1 MQVIKVKN
9 LNKSFKINNKKLLVL
24 KNFNLDFFSDSITV
38 ILGRSGC
45 GKSTLLRILSLLE
58 KEDSGVIENLSQQK
72 IGYIFQEPRLMS
84 WLNTYEN
91 IVFGIKKNFNKEKID
106 ELLDITGLTEFKN
119 AYPTQLSGGMMQ
131 RVAIA
136 RALAYEPSFIL
147 MDEPFAALDFFTR
160 KSMQDELLN
169 IYKKQKKGILFVTHS
184 IDEAMLLGT
193 KIVILEKGVN
203 KIEFDL
209 SKYSYPRDL
218 LSDDLIN
225 LKKLIIK
232 SI

>member
-1 MQVIKVKN
+1 MQVIKVRN
-9 LNKSFKINNKKLLVL
+9 LNKSFKINNKELIVL

-45 GKSTLLRILSLLE
+45 GKSTLLRVLSLLE

-91 IVFGIKKNFNKEKID
+91 IVFGIKKSFNKKKID

-184 IDEAMLLGT
+184 IDEAMLLGK